1 MARYSAQ
8 IYMHGSHGQWL
19 TPIYPRI
26 SDIARYMRKAF
37 DAKLLDHHDEAQ
49 IKEVV
54 VLKGASG
61 KKPTIHGYYDW
72 DGYKLKLD
80 KSKPAF
86 IHNILYGLES

>member
-1 MARYSAQ
+1 MARYSAE
-8 IYMHGSHGQWL
+8 IYMHGNHGQWL

-26 SDIARYMRKAF
+26 SDISRYMRKTLNPSF
-37 DAKLLDHHDEAQ
+37 EAQ

-86 IHNILYGLES
+86 IHNMLYGLGD